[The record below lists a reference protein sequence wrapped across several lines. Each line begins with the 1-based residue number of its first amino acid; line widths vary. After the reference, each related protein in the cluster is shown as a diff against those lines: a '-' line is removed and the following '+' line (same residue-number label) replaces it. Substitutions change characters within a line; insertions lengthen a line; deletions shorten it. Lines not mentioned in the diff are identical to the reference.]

1 MALSDPLPDA
11 AISDPGRAELRVVV
25 QTGGIS
31 FLADEP
37 VDVGGLESGPNP
49 YDLLCS
55 ALGACTAMTL
65 KLYARR
71 KAIPL
76 EHVYVEVSHAK
87 EGQADLFS
95 RVIRLEGPLD
105 EATRA
110 RLFDIA
116 ERCPVH
122 RTLTNGSRITT
133 SYTLA
138 DLR

>member
-11 AISDPGRAELRVVV
+11 VISDPGKTELRVAV

-37 VDVGGLESGPNP
+37 VAVGGLESGPNP

-71 KAIPL
+71 KGFPL
-76 EHVYVEVSHAK
+76 EQVHVEVSHAK
-87 EGQADLFS
+87 EGQADVFS
-95 RVIRLEGPLD
+95 RVIRLGGALD
-105 EATRA
+105 EEMRA
-110 RLFDIA
+110 RLLEIA
-116 ERCPVH
+116 EHCPVH
-122 RTLTNGSRITT
+122 RTLTNGSQINT
-133 SYTLA
+133 A
-138 DLR
+138 PAAA